1 MGGLKVKFKEGVEG
15 HGEESKAL
23 THLPLISRTPAL
35 CFLCGFEDC
44 TGHTITCCM
53 AKCTSTARH
62 ALFTGVQPQRDPYLP
77 QSHRKQASVS
87 FNFLTVF
94 LKSQTN
100 ICTKAWT
107 LKGTYINWLKST
119 HLLNTEIIAIP
130 PWSSVTAAYAARQS
144 QTILSALLR
153 APDTAKAQTPSQRQV
168 TECHSP
174 YPMQVLL
181 TRSSLHHWIPSEAHQ
196 NTRMAFLSKTFSR
209 EGRKC
214 SRACC
219 FRIVYVIKYSHSREV
234 SIEGTCLA
242 EGKDHHKLHLYGGT
256 CNNHKLFQA
265 KISTAFCTNKSCWLQ
280 KATKEKQRK
289 GEGSADPQER
299 LH

>member
-1 MGGLKVKFKEGVEG
+1 MVKRVKPLPTCLWSAEHLHFAFFVDLKTAEDIPLPAAWLNAHQQQDTLYSLEFSHREI
-15 HGEESKAL
+15 L
-23 THLPLISRTPAL
+23 TYP
-35 CFLCGFEDC
+35 
-44 TGHTITCCM
+44 
-53 AKCTSTARH
+53 
-62 ALFTGVQPQRDPYLP
+62 
-77 QSHRKQASVS
+77 RKQASVS

-153 APDTAKAQTPSQRQV
+153 APDTVKAQTSSQRQV
-168 TECHSP
+168 KECHSP

-196 NTRMAFLSKTFSR
+196 NTHMAFLSKTFSR

-214 SRACC
+214 SRVCC

-234 SIEGTCLA
+234 SVEGTCLA

>member
-1 MGGLKVKFKEGVEG
+1 MNFERNLHQLTKKHASFK
-15 HGEESKAL
+15 HGNHCN
-23 THLPLISRTPAL
+23 T
-35 CFLCGFEDC
+35 
-44 TGHTITCCM
+44 
-53 AKCTSTARH
+53 
-62 ALFTGVQPQRDPYLP
+62 
-77 QSHRKQASVS
+77 
-87 FNFLTVF
+87 
-94 LKSQTN
+94 
-100 ICTKAWT
+100 T
-107 LKGTYINWLKST
+107 LKFSDCSLCCQTIPD
-119 HLLNTEIIAIP
+119 NTECSA
-130 PWSSVTAAYAARQS
+130 QS
-144 QTILSALLR
+144 CE
-153 APDTAKAQTPSQRQV
+153 DTAKAQTSSQRQV

-181 TRSSLHHWIPSEAHQ
+181 TCSSLHHWIPSEAHH

-214 SRACC
+214 SRVCC